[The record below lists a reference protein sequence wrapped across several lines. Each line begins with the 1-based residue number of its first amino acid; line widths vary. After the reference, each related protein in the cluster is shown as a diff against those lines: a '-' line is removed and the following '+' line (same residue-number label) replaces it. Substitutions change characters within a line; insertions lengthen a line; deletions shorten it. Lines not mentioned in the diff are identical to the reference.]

1 MTVVTIYSNS
11 SLCSIILLAHSPSLM
26 YVGPEV
32 ERGDGKEIRG
42 RKLWHLFLLPVLR
55 HLAKTLFWAIFAHIP
70 VLRVNMHLVSFT
82 CMGINSVQSLA
93 FTRHLLLSFLVIYCS
108 FNFMCMTF
116 KVYTHWRA
124 PWGTIWVV
132 LETSFSASCT
142 LRNALP
148 SWVILLF
155 RTFSSHLKT
164 SAPVKSCT
172 HVLRHLE
179 FLPCLGLLWNGHQGM
194 PRIDQTS
201 CFRQSF

>member
-42 RKLWHLFLLPVLR
+42 RKLWHLLLLPVLR

-70 VLRVNMHLVSFT
+70 VLRVNMRLVSFT

-116 KVYTHWRA
+116 QAYTHWRA

-132 LETSFSASCT
+132 LETSFPASCT

-155 RTFSSHLKT
+155 RTFSSHLKNICFSKILYTRLKT
-164 SAPVKSCT
+164 SRIPSMSRIAMKWSS
-172 HVLRHLE
+172 RHAKNW
-179 FLPCLGLLWNGHQGM
+179 PDILL
-194 PRIDQTS
+194 
-201 CFRQSF
+201 